1 MGERFTRIGKYRN
14 ELITN
19 FIIMCMNKRNYLTA
33 AAMALAVLSSCGGQK
48 EARNTSGIDLANMD
62 TTVSAGQDFFRYAC
76 GGWNDAHPL
85 TAEYSR
91 YGTFDQL
98 AENNQKQ
105 LRELIEGLASQQN
118 EAGTVAQKIGDLY
131 NIAMDSVARN
141 EQGFAPVKPMLD
153 KIAALTDKS
162 QIIPMSVEMRR
173 FQGIGT
179 YFNFYVYADPKNSA
193 LNIFQMGQGGI
204 NLGEKEYYLDTDSI
218 TENIRN
224 EYKKYIAKLFALSGF
239 SEAEAQ
245 QKVADVMEIETSI
258 AKVSRSAAELRN
270 PEANYHKMSYAD
282 LKKRIPGIDWDAFM
296 TGLGIQAPAELNV
309 EQVESIQEV
318 ARLISA
324 LPVSKHVSYL
334 EYNLLDAAAS
344 CLSDD
349 FVAARFDFYGK
360 VMSGRQVNQPR
371 WKRAVNSVNGML
383 GELVGEMYVE
393 KYFPAAAKERM
404 LKLVE
409 NLRVALGERIDAQEW
424 MSDSTKVRAHE
435 KLDAFRVKVGY
446 PDKWK
451 DYSKLEIKKDSYWAN
466 VCRASEW
473 GFNDMISRLG
483 KPVDR
488 DEWLMTPQTVNAYY
502 NPSTNEICFPAA
514 ILQPPFFNM
523 DADDAANYGAIGVVI
538 GHEMTHGFD
547 DQGRQFDKNG
557 NLTDWWAEGDA
568 DRFKERAQVMVDFFN
583 NIEVL
588 PGLKGNGQLTLGEN
602 LADHGGLNVA
612 YLAFRNAT
620 KDAPLEVK
628 EGFTPEQRFFI
639 AYATLW
645 AGNIRDEQARVYT
658 KSDPHSLG
666 KWRVNG
672 ALPHIQAWYDAFQ
685 ITPDDSLYVA
695 PENRVNIW

>member
-1 MGERFTRIGKYRN
+1 
-14 ELITN
+14 
-19 FIIMCMNKRNYLTA
+19 MNKKNYVAVATLAFAMLT
-33 AAMALAVLSSCGGQK
+33 SCAGQK
-48 EARNTSGIDLANMD
+48 EAKSTSGIDLANMD
-62 TTVSAGQDFFRYAC
+62 TTVSAGTDFFRYAC

-91 YGTFDQL
+91 YGTFDEL
-98 AENNQKQ
+98 FENSQKQ
-105 LRELIEGLASQQN
+105 LRELIEGLAVQKNNQ
-118 EAGTVAQKIGDLY
+118 AGSAAQKIGDLY
-131 NIAMDSVARN
+131 NMAMDSVTLN
-141 EQGFAPVKPMLD
+141 KQGAEPVKAMLD
-153 KIAALTDKS
+153 KIAGMKDKS
-162 QIIPMSVEMRR
+162 EIVPMMTEMAHI
-173 FQGIGT
+173 GIGT
-179 YFNFYVYADPKNSA
+179 YFHSYVYADPKNSS

-218 TENIRN
+218 TQNIR
-224 EYKKYIAKLFALSGF
+224 EQYKLYIGKLFQLAGF
-239 SEAEAQ
+239 SEADAQ
-245 QKVADVMEIETSI
+245 QKVADVMEIETAI
-258 AKVSRSAAELRN
+258 AKVSRSATELRD
-270 PEANYHKMSYAD
+270 PEANYHKMSFD
-282 LKKRIPGIDWDAFM
+282 ELKKTIAGIDWDAYM
-296 TGLGIQAPAELNV
+296 KGLGIQAPAELNV
-309 EQVESIQEV
+309 EQVEPIQEV
-318 ARLISA
+318 ARLMNT
-324 LPVSKHVSYL
+324 LPLSKHVSYL

-360 VMSGRQVNQPR
+360 VLSGRQVNQPR

-404 LKLVE
+404 VKLVK
-409 NLRVALGERIDAQEW
+409 NLQTALGERIDAQEW
-424 MSDSTKVRAHE
+424 MSDSTKIRAHE
-435 KLDAFRVKVGY
+435 KLAAFHVKVGY

-451 DYSKLEIKKDSYWAN
+451 DYSKLEIKNDSYWAN

-473 GFNDMISRLG
+473 GFNDMYSRIG
-483 KPVDR
+483 KPVNK

-523 DADDAANYGAIGVVI
+523 EADDAANYGAIGVVI

-547 DQGRQFDKNG
+547 DQGRQFDKDG
-557 NLTDWWAEGDA
+557 NLTDWWAPGDA

-583 NIEVL
+583 KIEVL
-588 PGLKGNGQLTLGEN
+588 PGLQANGELTLGEN

-612 YLAFRNAT
+612 YLAFQNAT
-620 KDAPLEVK
+620 KDAPLGVVD
-628 EGFTPEQRFFI
+628 GFTPEQRFFL

-645 AGNIRDEQARVYT
+645 AGNIRDEQIRVYT

-672 ALPHIQAWYDAFQ
+672 ALPHIQAWYDAFH
-685 ITPDDSLYVA
+685 ITPSDPLYVA
-695 PENRVNIW
+695 PENRVNVW

>member
-1 MGERFTRIGKYRN
+1 
-14 ELITN
+14 
-19 FIIMCMNKRNYLTA
+19 MNKKNYVAVATLAFAMLT
-33 AAMALAVLSSCGGQK
+33 SCAGQK
-48 EARNTSGIDLANMD
+48 EAKSTSGIDLANMD
-62 TTVSAGQDFFRYAC
+62 TTVSAGTDFFRYAC

-91 YGTFDQL
+91 YGTFDEL
-98 AENNQKQ
+98 FENSQKQ
-105 LRELIEGLASQQN
+105 LRELIEGLAAQKNNQ
-118 EAGTVAQKIGDLY
+118 AGSAAQKIGDLY
-131 NIAMDSVARN
+131 NMAMDSVTLN
-141 EQGFAPVKPMLD
+141 KQGAEPVKAMLD
-153 KIAALTDKS
+153 KIAGMKDKS
-162 QIIPMSVEMRR
+162 EIVPMMTEMAHI
-173 FQGIGT
+173 GIGT
-179 YFNFYVYADPKNSA
+179 YFHSYVYADPKNSS

-218 TENIRN
+218 TQNIR
-224 EYKKYIAKLFALSGF
+224 EQYKLYIGKLFQLAGF
-239 SEAEAQ
+239 SEADAQ
-245 QKVADVMEIETSI
+245 QKVADVMEIETAI
-258 AKVSRSAAELRN
+258 AKVSRSATELRD
-270 PEANYHKMSYAD
+270 PEANYHKMSFD
-282 LKKRIPGIDWDAFM
+282 ELKKTIAGIDWDVYM
-296 TGLGIQAPAELNV
+296 KGLGIQAPAELNV
-309 EQVESIQEV
+309 EQVEPIQEV
-318 ARLISA
+318 ARLMNT
-324 LPVSKHVSYL
+324 LPLSKHVSYL

-360 VMSGRQVNQPR
+360 VLSGRQVNQPR

-404 LKLVE
+404 VKLVK
-409 NLRVALGERIDAQEW
+409 NLQTALGERIDAQEW
-424 MSDSTKVRAHE
+424 MSDSTKIRAHE
-435 KLDAFRVKVGY
+435 KLATFHVKVGY

-451 DYSKLEIKKDSYWAN
+451 DYSKLEIKNDSYWAN

-473 GFNDMISRLG
+473 GFNDMYSRIG
-483 KPVDR
+483 KPVDK

-523 DADDAANYGAIGVVI
+523 EADDAANYGAIGVVI

-547 DQGRQFDKNG
+547 DQGRQFDKDG
-557 NLTDWWAEGDA
+557 NLTDWWAPGDA

-583 NIEVL
+583 KIEVL
-588 PGLKGNGQLTLGEN
+588 PGLQANGELTLGEN

-612 YLAFRNAT
+612 YLAFQNAT
-620 KDAPLEVK
+620 KDAPLGVVD
-628 EGFTPEQRFFI
+628 GFTPEQRFFL

-645 AGNIRDEQARVYT
+645 AGNIRDEQIRVYT

-672 ALPHIQAWYDAFQ
+672 ALPHIQAWYDAFH
-685 ITPDDSLYVA
+685 ITPSDPLYVA
-695 PENRVNIW
+695 PENRVNVW

>member
-1 MGERFTRIGKYRN
+1 
-14 ELITN
+14 
-19 FIIMCMNKRNYLTA
+19 MNKKNYVAVATLAFAMLT
-33 AAMALAVLSSCGGQK
+33 SCAGQK
-48 EARNTSGIDLANMD
+48 EAKSTSGIDLANMD
-62 TTVSAGQDFFRYAC
+62 TTVSAGTDFFRYAC

-91 YGTFDQL
+91 YGTFDEL
-98 AENNQKQ
+98 FENSQKQ
-105 LRELIEGLASQQN
+105 LRELIEGLAAQKNNQ
-118 EAGTVAQKIGDLY
+118 AGSAAQKIGDLY
-131 NIAMDSVARN
+131 NMAMDSVTLN
-141 EQGFAPVKPMLD
+141 KQGAEPVKAMLD
-153 KIAALTDKS
+153 KIAGMKDKS
-162 QIIPMSVEMRR
+162 EIVPMMTEMAHI
-173 FQGIGT
+173 GIGT
-179 YFNFYVYADPKNSA
+179 YFHSYVYADPKNSS

-218 TENIRN
+218 TQNIR
-224 EYKKYIAKLFALSGF
+224 EQYKLYIGKLFQLAGF
-239 SEAEAQ
+239 SEADAQ
-245 QKVADVMEIETSI
+245 QKVADVMEIETAI
-258 AKVSRSAAELRN
+258 AKVSRSATELRD
-270 PEANYHKMSYAD
+270 PEANYHKMSFD
-282 LKKRIPGIDWDAFM
+282 ELKKTIAGIDWDAYM
-296 TGLGIQAPAELNV
+296 KGLGIQAPAELNV
-309 EQVESIQEV
+309 EQVEPIQEV
-318 ARLISA
+318 ARLMNT
-324 LPVSKHVSYL
+324 LPLSKHVSYL

-360 VMSGRQVNQPR
+360 VLSGRQVNQPR

-404 LKLVE
+404 VKLVK
-409 NLRVALGERIDAQEW
+409 NLQTALGERIDAQEW
-424 MSDSTKVRAHE
+424 MSDSTKIRAHE
-435 KLDAFRVKVGY
+435 KLAAFHVKVGY

-451 DYSKLEIKKDSYWAN
+451 DYSKLEIKNDSYWAN

-473 GFNDMISRLG
+473 GFNDMYSRIG
-483 KPVDR
+483 KPVDK

-523 DADDAANYGAIGVVI
+523 EADDAANYGAIGVVI

-547 DQGRQFDKNG
+547 DQGRQFDKDG
-557 NLTDWWAEGDA
+557 NLTDWWALGDA

-583 NIEVL
+583 KIEVL
-588 PGLKGNGQLTLGEN
+588 PGLQANGELTLGEN

-612 YLAFRNAT
+612 YLAFQNAT
-620 KDAPLEVK
+620 KDAPLGVVD
-628 EGFTPEQRFFI
+628 GFTPEQRFFL

-645 AGNIRDEQARVYT
+645 AGNIRDEQIRVYT

-672 ALPHIQAWYDAFQ
+672 ALPHIQAWYDAFH
-685 ITPDDSLYVA
+685 ITPSDPLYVA
-695 PENRVNIW
+695 PENRVNVW

>member
-1 MGERFTRIGKYRN
+1 
-14 ELITN
+14 
-19 FIIMCMNKRNYLTA
+19 MNKKNYVAVATLAFAMLT
-33 AAMALAVLSSCGGQK
+33 SCAGQK
-48 EARNTSGIDLANMD
+48 EAKSTSGIDLANMD
-62 TTVSAGQDFFRYAC
+62 TTVSAGTDFFRYAC

-91 YGTFDQL
+91 YGTFDEL
-98 AENNQKQ
+98 FENSQKQ
-105 LRELIEGLASQQN
+105 LRELIEGLAAQKNNQ
-118 EAGTVAQKIGDLY
+118 AGSAAQKIGDLY
-131 NIAMDSVARN
+131 NMAMDSVTLN
-141 EQGFAPVKPMLD
+141 KQGAEPVKAMLD
-153 KIAALTDKS
+153 KIAGLKDKS
-162 QIIPMSVEMRR
+162 EIVPMMTEMAHI
-173 FQGIGT
+173 GIGT
-179 YFNFYVYADPKNSA
+179 YFHSYVYADPKNSS

-218 TENIRN
+218 TQNIR
-224 EYKKYIAKLFALSGF
+224 EQYKLYIGKLFQLAGF
-239 SEAEAQ
+239 SEADAQ
-245 QKVADVMEIETSI
+245 QKVADVMEIETAI
-258 AKVSRSAAELRN
+258 AKVSRSATELRE
-270 PEANYHKMSYAD
+270 PEANYHKMSFD
-282 LKKRIPGIDWDAFM
+282 ELKKTIAGIDWDAYM
-296 TGLGIQAPAELNV
+296 KGLGIQAPAELNV
-309 EQVESIQEV
+309 EQVEPIQEV
-318 ARLISA
+318 ARLMNT
-324 LPVSKHVSYL
+324 LPLSKHVSYL

-360 VMSGRQVNQPR
+360 VLSGRQVNQPR

-404 LKLVE
+404 VKLVK
-409 NLRVALGERIDAQEW
+409 NLQTALGERIDAQEW
-424 MSDSTKVRAHE
+424 MSDSTKIRAHE
-435 KLDAFRVKVGY
+435 KLATFHVKVGY

-451 DYSKLEIKKDSYWAN
+451 DYSKLEIKNDSYWAN

-473 GFNDMISRLG
+473 GFNDMYSRIG
-483 KPVDR
+483 KPVDK

-523 DADDAANYGAIGVVI
+523 EADDAANYGAIGVVI

-547 DQGRQFDKNG
+547 DQGRQFDKDG
-557 NLTDWWAEGDA
+557 NLTDWWAPGDA

-583 NIEVL
+583 KIEVL
-588 PGLKGNGQLTLGEN
+588 PGLQANGELTLGEN

-612 YLAFRNAT
+612 YLAFQNAT
-620 KDAPLEVK
+620 KDAPLGVVD
-628 EGFTPEQRFFI
+628 GFTPEQRFFL

-645 AGNIRDEQARVYT
+645 AGNIRDEQIRVYT

-672 ALPHIQAWYDAFQ
+672 ALPHIQAWYDAFH
-685 ITPDDSLYVA
+685 ITPSDPLYVA
-695 PENRVNIW
+695 PENRVNVW

>member
-1 MGERFTRIGKYRN
+1 
-14 ELITN
+14 
-19 FIIMCMNKRNYLTA
+19 MNKKNYVAVATLAFAMLT
-33 AAMALAVLSSCGGQK
+33 SCAGQK
-48 EARNTSGIDLANMD
+48 EAKSTSGIDLANMD
-62 TTVSAGQDFFRYAC
+62 TTVSAGTDFFRYAC

-91 YGTFDQL
+91 YGTFDEL
-98 AENNQKQ
+98 FENSQKQ
-105 LRELIEGLASQQN
+105 LRELIEGLAAQKNNQ
-118 EAGTVAQKIGDLY
+118 AGSAAQKIGDLY
-131 NIAMDSVARN
+131 NMAMDSVTLN
-141 EQGFAPVKPMLD
+141 KQGAEPVKAMLD
-153 KIAALTDKS
+153 KIAGMKDKS
-162 QIIPMSVEMRR
+162 EIVPMMTEMAHI
-173 FQGIGT
+173 GIGT
-179 YFNFYVYADPKNSA
+179 YFHSYVYADPKNSS

-218 TENIRN
+218 TQNIR
-224 EYKKYIAKLFALSGF
+224 EQYKLYIGKLFQLAGF
-239 SEAEAQ
+239 SEADAQ
-245 QKVADVMEIETSI
+245 QKVADVMEIETAI
-258 AKVSRSAAELRN
+258 AKVSRSATELRD
-270 PEANYHKMSYAD
+270 PEANYHKMSFD
-282 LKKRIPGIDWDAFM
+282 ELKKTIAGIDWDAYVK
-296 TGLGIQAPAELNV
+296 GLGIQAPAELNV
-309 EQVESIQEV
+309 EQVEPIQEV
-318 ARLISA
+318 ARLMNT
-324 LPVSKHVSYL
+324 LPLSKHVSYL

-360 VMSGRQVNQPR
+360 VLSGRQVNQPR

-404 LKLVE
+404 VKLVK
-409 NLRVALGERIDAQEW
+409 NLQTALGERIDAQEW
-424 MSDSTKVRAHE
+424 MSDSTKIRAHE
-435 KLDAFRVKVGY
+435 KLAAFHVKVGY

-451 DYSKLEIKKDSYWAN
+451 DYSKLEIKNDSYWAN

-473 GFNDMISRLG
+473 GFNDMYSRIG
-483 KPVDR
+483 KPVDK

-523 DADDAANYGAIGVVI
+523 EADDAANYGAIGVVI

-547 DQGRQFDKNG
+547 DQGRQFDKDG
-557 NLTDWWAEGDA
+557 NLTDWWAPGDA

-583 NIEVL
+583 KIEVL
-588 PGLKGNGQLTLGEN
+588 PGLQANGELTLGEN

-612 YLAFRNAT
+612 YLAFQNAT
-620 KDAPLEVK
+620 KDAPLGVVD
-628 EGFTPEQRFFI
+628 GFTPEQRFFL

-645 AGNIRDEQARVYT
+645 AGNIRDEQIRVYT

-672 ALPHIQAWYDAFQ
+672 ALPHIQAWYDAFH
-685 ITPDDSLYVA
+685 ITPSDPLYVA
-695 PENRVNIW
+695 PENRVNVW

>member
-1 MGERFTRIGKYRN
+1 
-14 ELITN
+14 
-19 FIIMCMNKRNYLTA
+19 MNKKNYVAVATLAFAMLT
-33 AAMALAVLSSCGGQK
+33 SCAGQK
-48 EARNTSGIDLANMD
+48 EAKSTSGIDLANMD
-62 TTVSAGQDFFRYAC
+62 TTVSAGTDFFRYAC

-91 YGTFDQL
+91 YGTFDEL
-98 AENNQKQ
+98 FENSQKQ
-105 LRELIEGLASQQN
+105 LRELIEGLAAQKNNQ
-118 EAGTVAQKIGDLY
+118 AGSAAQKIGDLY
-131 NIAMDSVARN
+131 NMAMDSVTLN
-141 EQGFAPVKPMLD
+141 KQGAEPVKAMLD
-153 KIAALTDKS
+153 KIAGLKDKS
-162 QIIPMSVEMRR
+162 EIVPMMTEMAHI
-173 FQGIGT
+173 GIGT
-179 YFNFYVYADPKNSA
+179 YFHSYVYADPKNSS

-218 TENIRN
+218 TQNIR
-224 EYKKYIAKLFALSGF
+224 EQYKLYIGKLFQLAGF
-239 SEAEAQ
+239 SEADAQ
-245 QKVADVMEIETSI
+245 QKVADVMEIETAI
-258 AKVSRSAAELRN
+258 AKVSRSATELRA
-270 PEANYHKMSYAD
+270 PEANYHKMSFD
-282 LKKRIPGIDWDAFM
+282 ELKKTIAGIDWDAYM
-296 TGLGIQAPAELNV
+296 KGLGIQAPAELNV
-309 EQVESIQEV
+309 EQVEPIQEV
-318 ARLISA
+318 ARLMNT
-324 LPVSKHVSYL
+324 LPLSKHVSYL

-360 VMSGRQVNQPR
+360 VLSGRQVNQPR

-404 LKLVE
+404 VKLVK
-409 NLRVALGERIDAQEW
+409 NLQTALGERIDAQEW
-424 MSDSTKVRAHE
+424 MSDSTKIRAHE
-435 KLDAFRVKVGY
+435 KLATFHVKVGY

-451 DYSKLEIKKDSYWAN
+451 DYSKLEIKNDSYWAN

-473 GFNDMISRLG
+473 GFNDMYSRIG
-483 KPVDR
+483 KPVDK

-523 DADDAANYGAIGVVI
+523 EADDAANYGAIGVVI

-547 DQGRQFDKNG
+547 DQGRQFDKDG
-557 NLTDWWAEGDA
+557 NLTDWWAPGDA

-583 NIEVL
+583 KIEVL
-588 PGLKGNGQLTLGEN
+588 PGLQANGELTLGEN

-612 YLAFRNAT
+612 YLAFQNAT
-620 KDAPLEVK
+620 KDAPLGVVD
-628 EGFTPEQRFFI
+628 GFTPEQRFFL

-645 AGNIRDEQARVYT
+645 AGNIRDEQIRVYT

-672 ALPHIQAWYDAFQ
+672 ALPHIQAWYDAFH
-685 ITPDDSLYVA
+685 ITPSDPLYVA
-695 PENRVNIW
+695 PENRVNVW

>member
-1 MGERFTRIGKYRN
+1 
-14 ELITN
+14 
-19 FIIMCMNKRNYLTA
+19 MNKKNYVAVATLAFAMLT
-33 AAMALAVLSSCGGQK
+33 SCAGQK
-48 EARNTSGIDLANMD
+48 EAKSTSGIDLANMD
-62 TTVSAGQDFFRYAC
+62 TTVSAGTDFFRYAC

-91 YGTFDQL
+91 YGTFDEL
-98 AENNQKQ
+98 FENSQTQ
-105 LRELIEGLASQQN
+105 LRELIEGLAAQKNNQ
-118 EAGTVAQKIGDLY
+118 AGSAAQKIGDLY
-131 NIAMDSVARN
+131 NMAMDSVTLN
-141 EQGFAPVKPMLD
+141 KQGAEPVKAMLD
-153 KIAALTDKS
+153 KIAGLKDKS
-162 QIIPMSVEMRR
+162 EIVPMMTEMAHI
-173 FQGIGT
+173 GIGT
-179 YFNFYVYADPKNSA
+179 YFHSYVYADPKNSS

-218 TENIRN
+218 TQNIR
-224 EYKKYIAKLFALSGF
+224 EQYKLYIGKLFQLAGF
-239 SEAEAQ
+239 SEADAQ
-245 QKVADVMEIETSI
+245 QKVADVMEIETAI
-258 AKVSRSAAELRN
+258 AKVSRSATELRD
-270 PEANYHKMSYAD
+270 PEANYHKMSFD
-282 LKKRIPGIDWDAFM
+282 ELKKTIAGIDWDAYM
-296 TGLGIQAPAELNV
+296 KGLGIQAPAELNV
-309 EQVESIQEV
+309 EQVEPIQEV
-318 ARLISA
+318 ARLMNT
-324 LPVSKHVSYL
+324 LPLSKHVSYL

-360 VMSGRQVNQPR
+360 VLSGRQVNQPR

-404 LKLVE
+404 VKLVK
-409 NLRVALGERIDAQEW
+409 NLQAALGERIDAQEW
-424 MSDSTKVRAHE
+424 MSDSTKIRAHE
-435 KLDAFRVKVGY
+435 KLATFHVKVGY

-451 DYSKLEIKKDSYWAN
+451 DYSKLEIKNDSYWAN

-473 GFNDMISRLG
+473 GFNDMYSRIG
-483 KPVDR
+483 KPVDK

-523 DADDAANYGAIGVVI
+523 EADDAANYGAIGVVI

-547 DQGRQFDKNG
+547 DQGRQFDKDG
-557 NLTDWWAEGDA
+557 NLTDWWAPGDA

-583 NIEVL
+583 KIEVL
-588 PGLKGNGQLTLGEN
+588 PGLQANGELTLGEN

-612 YLAFRNAT
+612 YLAFQNAT
-620 KDAPLEVK
+620 KDAPLGVVD
-628 EGFTPEQRFFI
+628 GFTPEQRFFL

-645 AGNIRDEQARVYT
+645 AGNIRDEQIRVYT

-672 ALPHIQAWYDAFQ
+672 ALPHIQAWYDAFH
-685 ITPDDSLYVA
+685 ITPSDPLYVA
-695 PENRVNIW
+695 PENRVNVW

>member
-1 MGERFTRIGKYRN
+1 
-14 ELITN
+14 
-19 FIIMCMNKRNYLTA
+19 MNKKNYVAVATLAFAMLT
-33 AAMALAVLSSCGGQK
+33 SCAGQK
-48 EARNTSGIDLANMD
+48 EAKSTSGIDLANMD
-62 TTVSAGQDFFRYAC
+62 TTVSAGTDFFRYAC

-91 YGTFDQL
+91 YGTFDEL
-98 AENNQKQ
+98 FENSQKQ
-105 LRELIEGLASQQN
+105 LRELIEGLAAQKNNQ
-118 EAGTVAQKIGDLY
+118 AGSAAQKIGDLY
-131 NIAMDSVARN
+131 NMAVDSVTLN
-141 EQGFAPVKPMLD
+141 KQGAEPVKAMLD
-153 KIAALTDKS
+153 KIAGMKDKS
-162 QIIPMSVEMRR
+162 EIVPMMTEMAHI
-173 FQGIGT
+173 GIGT
-179 YFNFYVYADPKNSA
+179 YFHSYVYADPKNSS

-218 TENIRN
+218 TQNIR
-224 EYKKYIAKLFALSGF
+224 EQYKLYIGKLFQLAGF
-239 SEAEAQ
+239 SEADAQ
-245 QKVADVMEIETSI
+245 QKVADVMEIETAI
-258 AKVSRSAAELRN
+258 AKVSRSATELRD
-270 PEANYHKMSYAD
+270 PEANYHKMSFD
-282 LKKRIPGIDWDAFM
+282 ELKKTIAGIDWDAYM
-296 TGLGIQAPAELNV
+296 KGLGIQAPAELNV
-309 EQVESIQEV
+309 EQVEPIQEV
-318 ARLISA
+318 ARLMNT
-324 LPVSKHVSYL
+324 LPLSKHVSYL

-360 VMSGRQVNQPR
+360 VLSGRQVNQPR

-404 LKLVE
+404 VKLVK
-409 NLRVALGERIDAQEW
+409 NLQTALGERIDAQEW
-424 MSDSTKVRAHE
+424 MSDSTKIRAHE
-435 KLDAFRVKVGY
+435 KLATFHVKVGY

-451 DYSKLEIKKDSYWAN
+451 DYSKLEIKNDSYWAN

-473 GFNDMISRLG
+473 GFNDMYSRIG
-483 KPVDR
+483 KPVDK

-523 DADDAANYGAIGVVI
+523 EADDAANYGAIGVVI

-547 DQGRQFDKNG
+547 DQGRQFDKDG
-557 NLTDWWAEGDA
+557 NLTDWWAPGDA

-583 NIEVL
+583 KIEVL
-588 PGLKGNGQLTLGEN
+588 PGLQANGELTLGEN

-612 YLAFRNAT
+612 YLAFQNAT
-620 KDAPLEVK
+620 KDAPLGVVD
-628 EGFTPEQRFFI
+628 GFTPEQRFFL

-645 AGNIRDEQARVYT
+645 AGNIRDEQIRVYT

-672 ALPHIQAWYDAFQ
+672 ALPHIQAWYDAFH
-685 ITPDDSLYVA
+685 ITPSDPLYVA
-695 PENRVNIW
+695 PENRVNVW

>member
-1 MGERFTRIGKYRN
+1 
-14 ELITN
+14 
-19 FIIMCMNKRNYLTA
+19 MNKKNYVAVATLAFAMLT
-33 AAMALAVLSSCGGQK
+33 SCAGQK
-48 EARNTSGIDLANMD
+48 EAKSTSGIDLANMD
-62 TTVSAGQDFFRYAC
+62 TTVSAGTDFFRYAC

-91 YGTFDQL
+91 YGTFDEL
-98 AENNQKQ
+98 FENSQKQ
-105 LRELIEGLASQQN
+105 LRELIEGLAAQKNNQ
-118 EAGTVAQKIGDLY
+118 AGSVAQKIGDLY
-131 NIAMDSVARN
+131 NMAMDSVTLN
-141 EQGFAPVKPMLD
+141 KQGAEPVKAMLD
-153 KIAALTDKS
+153 KIAGMKDKS
-162 QIIPMSVEMRR
+162 EIVPMMTEMAHI
-173 FQGIGT
+173 GIGT
-179 YFNFYVYADPKNSA
+179 YFHSYVYADPKNSS

-218 TENIRN
+218 TQNIR
-224 EYKKYIAKLFALSGF
+224 EQYKLYIGKLFQLAGF
-239 SEAEAQ
+239 SEADAQ
-245 QKVADVMEIETSI
+245 QKVADVMEIETAI
-258 AKVSRSAAELRN
+258 AKVSRSATELRD
-270 PEANYHKMSYAD
+270 PEANYHKMSFD
-282 LKKRIPGIDWDAFM
+282 ELKKTIAGIDWDAYM
-296 TGLGIQAPAELNV
+296 KGLGIQAPAELNV
-309 EQVESIQEV
+309 EQVEPIQEV
-318 ARLISA
+318 ARLMNT
-324 LPVSKHVSYL
+324 LPLSKHVSYL

-360 VMSGRQVNQPR
+360 VLSGRQVNQPR

-404 LKLVE
+404 VKLVK
-409 NLRVALGERIDAQEW
+409 NLQTALGERIDAQEW
-424 MSDSTKVRAHE
+424 MSDSTKIRAHE
-435 KLDAFRVKVGY
+435 KLATFHVKVGY

-451 DYSKLEIKKDSYWAN
+451 DYSKLEIKNDSYWAN

-473 GFNDMISRLG
+473 GFNDMYSRIG
-483 KPVDR
+483 KPVDK

-523 DADDAANYGAIGVVI
+523 EADDAANYGAIGVVI

-547 DQGRQFDKNG
+547 DQGRQFDKDG
-557 NLTDWWAEGDA
+557 NLTDWWAPGDA

-583 NIEVL
+583 KIEVL
-588 PGLKGNGQLTLGEN
+588 PGLQANGELTLGEN

-612 YLAFRNAT
+612 YLAFQNAT
-620 KDAPLEVK
+620 KDAPLGVVD
-628 EGFTPEQRFFI
+628 GFTPEQRFFL

-645 AGNIRDEQARVYT
+645 AGNIRDEQIRVYT

-672 ALPHIQAWYDAFQ
+672 ALPHIQAWYDAFH
-685 ITPDDSLYVA
+685 ITPSDPLYVA
-695 PENRVNIW
+695 PENRVNVW

>member
-141 EQGFAPVKPMLD
+141 EQRFAPVKPMLD

-179 YFNFYVYADPKNSA
+179 YFNYYVYADPKNSA

-224 EYKKYIAKLFALSGF
+224 EYKKYIAKLFALAGF

-282 LKKRIPGIDWDAFM
+282 LKKQIPGIDWDAFM

-309 EQVESIQEV
+309 EQVEPIQEV

-451 DYSKLEIKKDSYWAN
+451 DYSKLEIKNDSYWAN

-612 YLAFRNAT
+612 YLAFQNAT

>member
-1 MGERFTRIGKYRN
+1 
-14 ELITN
+14 
-19 FIIMCMNKRNYLTA
+19 MNKKNYVAVATLAFAMLT
-33 AAMALAVLSSCGGQK
+33 SCAGQK
-48 EARNTSGIDLANMD
+48 EAKSTSGIDLANMD
-62 TTVSAGQDFFRYAC
+62 TTVSAGTDFFRYAC

-91 YGTFDQL
+91 YGTFDEL
-98 AENNQKQ
+98 FENSQKQ
-105 LRELIEGLASQQN
+105 LRELIEGLAAQKNNQ
-118 EAGTVAQKIGDLY
+118 AGSAAQKIGDLY
-131 NIAMDSVARN
+131 NMAMDSVTLN
-141 EQGFAPVKPMLD
+141 KQGAEPVKAMLD
-153 KIAALTDKS
+153 KIAGLKDKS
-162 QIIPMSVEMRR
+162 EIVPMMTEMAHI
-173 FQGIGT
+173 GIGT
-179 YFNFYVYADPKNSA
+179 YFHSYVYADPKNSS

-218 TENIRN
+218 TQNIR
-224 EYKKYIAKLFALSGF
+224 EQYKLYIGKLFQLAGF
-239 SEAEAQ
+239 SEADAQ
-245 QKVADVMEIETSI
+245 QKVADVMEIETAI
-258 AKVSRSAAELRN
+258 AKVSRSATELRD
-270 PEANYHKMSYAD
+270 PEANYYKMSFD
-282 LKKRIPGIDWDAFM
+282 ELKKTIAGIDWDAYM
-296 TGLGIQAPAELNV
+296 KGLGIQAPAELNV
-309 EQVESIQEV
+309 EQVEPIQEV
-318 ARLISA
+318 ARLMNT
-324 LPVSKHVSYL
+324 LPLSKHVSYL

-360 VMSGRQVNQPR
+360 VLSGRQVNQPR

-404 LKLVE
+404 VKLVK
-409 NLRVALGERIDAQEW
+409 NLQTALGERIDAQEW
-424 MSDSTKVRAHE
+424 MSDSTKIRAHE
-435 KLDAFRVKVGY
+435 KLAAFHVKVGY

-451 DYSKLEIKKDSYWAN
+451 DYSKLEIKNDSYWAN

-473 GFNDMISRLG
+473 GFNDMYSRIG
-483 KPVDR
+483 KPVDK

-523 DADDAANYGAIGVVI
+523 EADDAANYGAIGVVI

-547 DQGRQFDKNG
+547 DQGRQFDKDG
-557 NLTDWWAEGDA
+557 NLTDWWAPGDA

-583 NIEVL
+583 KIEVL
-588 PGLKGNGQLTLGEN
+588 PGLQANGELTLGEN

-612 YLAFRNAT
+612 YLAFQNAT
-620 KDAPLEVK
+620 KDAPLGVVD
-628 EGFTPEQRFFI
+628 GFTPEQRFFL

-645 AGNIRDEQARVYT
+645 AGNIRDEQIRVYT

-672 ALPHIQAWYDAFQ
+672 ALPHIQAWYDAFH
-685 ITPDDSLYVA
+685 ITPSDPLYVA
-695 PENRVNIW
+695 PENRVNVW

>member
-1 MGERFTRIGKYRN
+1 
-14 ELITN
+14 
-19 FIIMCMNKRNYLTA
+19 MNKKNYVAVATLAFAMLT
-33 AAMALAVLSSCGGQK
+33 SCAGQK
-48 EARNTSGIDLANMD
+48 EAKSTSGINLANMD
-62 TTVSAGQDFFRYAC
+62 TTVSAGTDFFRYAC

-91 YGTFDQL
+91 YGTFDEL
-98 AENNQKQ
+98 FENSQKQ
-105 LRELIEGLASQQN
+105 LRELIEGLAAQKNNQ
-118 EAGTVAQKIGDLY
+118 AGSAAQKIGDLY
-131 NIAMDSVARN
+131 NMAMDSVTLN
-141 EQGFAPVKPMLD
+141 KQGAEPVKAMLD
-153 KIAALTDKS
+153 KIAGMKDKS
-162 QIIPMSVEMRR
+162 EIVPMMTEMAHI
-173 FQGIGT
+173 GIGT
-179 YFNFYVYADPKNSA
+179 YFHSYVYADPKNSS

-218 TENIRN
+218 TQNIR
-224 EYKKYIAKLFALSGF
+224 EQYKLYIGKLFQLAGF

-245 QKVADVMEIETSI
+245 QKVADVMEIETAI
-258 AKVSRSAAELRN
+258 AKVSRSATELRD
-270 PEANYHKMSYAD
+270 PEANYHKMSFD
-282 LKKRIPGIDWDAFM
+282 ELKKTIAGIDWDAYM
-296 TGLGIQAPAELNV
+296 KGLGIQAPAELNV
-309 EQVESIQEV
+309 EQVEPIQEV
-318 ARLISA
+318 ARLMNT
-324 LPVSKHVSYL
+324 LPLSKHVSYL

-360 VMSGRQVNQPR
+360 VLSGRQVNQPR

-404 LKLVE
+404 VKLVK
-409 NLRVALGERIDAQEW
+409 NLQTALGERIDAQEW
-424 MSDSTKVRAHE
+424 MSDSTKIRAHE
-435 KLDAFRVKVGY
+435 KLATFHVKVGY

-451 DYSKLEIKKDSYWAN
+451 DYSKLEIKNDSYWAN

-473 GFNDMISRLG
+473 GFNDMYSRIG
-483 KPVDR
+483 KPVDK

-523 DADDAANYGAIGVVI
+523 EADDAANYGAIGVVI

-547 DQGRQFDKNG
+547 DQGRQFDKDG
-557 NLTDWWAEGDA
+557 NLTDWWDPGDA

-583 NIEVL
+583 KIEVL
-588 PGLKGNGQLTLGEN
+588 PGLQANGELTLGEN

-612 YLAFRNAT
+612 YLAFQNAT
-620 KDAPLEVK
+620 KDAPLGVVD
-628 EGFTPEQRFFI
+628 GFTPEQRFFL

-645 AGNIRDEQARVYT
+645 AGNIRDEQIRVYT

-672 ALPHIQAWYDAFQ
+672 ALPHIQAWYDAFH
-685 ITPDDSLYVA
+685 ITPSDPLYVA
-695 PENRVNIW
+695 PENRVNVW

>member
-1 MGERFTRIGKYRN
+1 
-14 ELITN
+14 
-19 FIIMCMNKRNYLTA
+19 MNKRNYLTA
-33 AAMALAVLSSCGGQK
+33 AAMALAVLSSCGEQK

-141 EQGFAPVKPMLD
+141 EQGFAPVKSMLD

-179 YFNFYVYADPKNSA
+179 YFNYYVYADPKNSA

-224 EYKKYIAKLFALSGF
+224 EYKKYIAKLFALAGF

-282 LKKRIPGIDWDAFM
+282 LKKQIPGIDWDAFM

-309 EQVESIQEV
+309 EQVEPIQEV

-424 MSDSTKVRAHE
+424 MSNSTKVRAHE

-612 YLAFRNAT
+612 YLAFQNAT

>member
-1 MGERFTRIGKYRN
+1 
-14 ELITN
+14 
-19 FIIMCMNKRNYLTA
+19 MNKKNYVAVATLAFAMLT
-33 AAMALAVLSSCGGQK
+33 SCAGQK
-48 EARNTSGIDLANMD
+48 EAKSTSGIDLANMD
-62 TTVSAGQDFFRYAC
+62 TTVSAGTDFFRYAC

-91 YGTFDQL
+91 YGTFDEL
-98 AENNQKQ
+98 FENSQKQ
-105 LRELIEGLASQQN
+105 LRELIEGLAAQKNNQ
-118 EAGTVAQKIGDLY
+118 AGSAAQKIGDLY
-131 NIAMDSVARN
+131 NMAMDSVTLN
-141 EQGFAPVKPMLD
+141 KQGAEPVKAMLD
-153 KIAALTDKS
+153 KIAGMKDKS
-162 QIIPMSVEMRR
+162 EIVPMMTEMAHI
-173 FQGIGT
+173 GIGT
-179 YFNFYVYADPKNSA
+179 YFHSYVYADPKNSS

-218 TENIRN
+218 TQNIR
-224 EYKKYIAKLFALSGF
+224 EQYKLYIGKLFQLAGF
-239 SEAEAQ
+239 SEADAQ
-245 QKVADVMEIETSI
+245 QKVADVMEIETAI
-258 AKVSRSAAELRN
+258 AKVSRSATELRD
-270 PEANYHKMSYAD
+270 PEANYHKMSFD
-282 LKKRIPGIDWDAFM
+282 ELKKTIAGIDWDTYM
-296 TGLGIQAPAELNV
+296 KGLGIQAPAELNV
-309 EQVESIQEV
+309 EQVEPIQEV
-318 ARLISA
+318 ARLMNT
-324 LPVSKHVSYL
+324 LPLSKHVSYL

-360 VMSGRQVNQPR
+360 VLLGRQVNQPR

-404 LKLVE
+404 VKLVK
-409 NLRVALGERIDAQEW
+409 NLQTALGERIDAQEW
-424 MSDSTKVRAHE
+424 MSDSTKIRAHE
-435 KLDAFRVKVGY
+435 KLATFHVKVGY

-451 DYSKLEIKKDSYWAN
+451 DYSKLEIKNDSYWAN

-473 GFNDMISRLG
+473 GFNDMYSRIG
-483 KPVDR
+483 KPVDK

-523 DADDAANYGAIGVVI
+523 EADDAANYGAIGVVI

-547 DQGRQFDKNG
+547 DQGRQFDKDG
-557 NLTDWWAEGDA
+557 NLTDWWAPGDA

-583 NIEVL
+583 KIEVL
-588 PGLKGNGQLTLGEN
+588 PGLQANGELTLGEN

-612 YLAFRNAT
+612 YLAFQNAT
-620 KDAPLEVK
+620 KDAPLGVVD
-628 EGFTPEQRFFI
+628 GFTPEQRFFL

-645 AGNIRDEQARVYT
+645 AGNIRDEQIRVYT

-672 ALPHIQAWYDAFQ
+672 ALPHIQAWYDAFH
-685 ITPDDSLYVA
+685 ITPSDPLYVA
-695 PENRVNIW
+695 PENRVNVW

>member
-1 MGERFTRIGKYRN
+1 
-14 ELITN
+14 
-19 FIIMCMNKRNYLTA
+19 MNKKNYVA
-33 AAMALAVLSSCGGQK
+33 VAALAFAMLTSCAGQK
-48 EARNTSGIDLANMD
+48 EAKSTSGIDLANMD
-62 TTVSAGQDFFRYAC
+62 TTVAAGTDFFRYAC

-91 YGTFDQL
+91 YGTFDL
-98 AENNQKQ
+98 LFENSQKQ
-105 LRELIEGLASQQN
+105 LRELIEGLAAQKN
-118 EAGTVAQKIGDLY
+118 NPAGSAAQKIGDLY
-131 NIAMDSVARN
+131 NMAMDSVTLN
-141 EQGFAPVKPMLD
+141 KQGAEPVKAMLG
-153 KIAALTDKS
+153 KIAALKDKS
-162 QIIPMSVEMRR
+162 EIIPMMTEMAHI
-173 FQGIGT
+173 GVGT
-179 YFNFYVYADPKNSA
+179 YFRSYVYADPKNSA

-204 NLGEKEYYLDTDSI
+204 NLGEKEYYLDNDSI
-218 TENIRN
+218 TQNIR
-224 EYKKYIAKLFALSGF
+224 EQYKVYIGKLFKLAGF
-239 SEAEAQ
+239 TEAEAQ
-245 QKVADVMEIETSI
+245 QKVADVMEIETAI
-258 AKVSRSAAELRN
+258 AKVSRSATELRD
-270 PEANYHKMSYAD
+270 PEANYHKMSFD
-282 LKKRIPGIDWDAFM
+282 ELKKTISGIDWDAYVK
-296 TGLGIQAPAELNV
+296 GLGIQAPAELNV
-309 EQVESIQEV
+309 EQVEPIQEV
-318 ARLISA
+318 ARLMNT
-324 LPVSKHVSYL
+324 LPLSKHVSYL

-360 VMSGRQVNQPR
+360 VLSGRQVNQPR
-371 WKRAVNSVNGML
+371 WKRAVSSVDGML

-404 LKLVE
+404 VKLVK
-409 NLRVALGERIDAQEW
+409 NLQVALGQRIDAQDW
-424 MSDSTKVRAHE
+424 MSDSTKVKAHE
-435 KLDAFRVKVGY
+435 KLDAFHVKVGY

-451 DYSKLEIKKDSYWAN
+451 DYSKLDIKKDSYWAN

-473 GFNDMISRLG
+473 SFNDMYSRLG
-483 KPVDR
+483 KPVDK

-523 DADDAANYGAIGVVI
+523 EADDAANYGAIGVVI

-557 NLTDWWAEGDA
+557 NLTDWWAPGDA

-588 PGLKGNGQLTLGEN
+588 PGLHGNGELTLGEN

-612 YLAFRNAT
+612 FLAFQNAT
-620 KDAPLEVK
+620 KDAPLGVVD
-628 EGFTPEQRFFI
+628 GFTPEQRFFL

-645 AGNIRDEQARVYT
+645 AGNIRDEQIRVYT

-672 ALPHIQAWYDAFQ
+672 ALPHIQAWYDAFH
-685 ITPDDSLYVA
+685 ITPSDPLYVA
-695 PENRVNIW
+695 PEKRVNVW

>member
-1 MGERFTRIGKYRN
+1 
-14 ELITN
+14 
-19 FIIMCMNKRNYLTA
+19 MNKKNYVAVATLAFAMLT
-33 AAMALAVLSSCGGQK
+33 SCAGQK
-48 EARNTSGIDLANMD
+48 EAKSTSGIDLANMD
-62 TTVSAGQDFFRYAC
+62 TTVSAGTDFFRYAC

-91 YGTFDQL
+91 YGTFDEL
-98 AENNQKQ
+98 FENSQKQ
-105 LRELIEGLASQQN
+105 LRELIEGLAAQKNNQ
-118 EAGTVAQKIGDLY
+118 AGSAAQKIGDLY
-131 NIAMDSVARN
+131 NMAMDSVTLN
-141 EQGFAPVKPMLD
+141 KQGAEPVKAMLD
-153 KIAALTDKS
+153 KIAGMKDKS
-162 QIIPMSVEMRR
+162 EIVPMMTEMAHI
-173 FQGIGT
+173 GIGT
-179 YFNFYVYADPKNSA
+179 YFHSYVYADPKNSS

-218 TENIRN
+218 TQNIR
-224 EYKKYIAKLFALSGF
+224 EQYKLYIGKLFQLAGF
-239 SEAEAQ
+239 SEADAQ
-245 QKVADVMEIETSI
+245 QKVADVMEIETAI
-258 AKVSRSAAELRN
+258 AKVSRSATELRD
-270 PEANYHKMSYAD
+270 PEANYHKMSFD
-282 LKKRIPGIDWDAFM
+282 ELKKTISGIDWDAYM
-296 TGLGIQAPAELNV
+296 KGLGIQAPAELNV
-309 EQVESIQEV
+309 EQVEPIQEV
-318 ARLISA
+318 ARLMNT
-324 LPVSKHVSYL
+324 LPLSKHVSYL

-360 VMSGRQVNQPR
+360 VLSGRQVNQPR

-404 LKLVE
+404 VKLVK
-409 NLRVALGERIDAQEW
+409 NLQTALGERIDAQEW
-424 MSDSTKVRAHE
+424 MSDSTKIRAHE
-435 KLDAFRVKVGY
+435 KLAAFHVKVGY

-451 DYSKLEIKKDSYWAN
+451 DYSKLEIKNDSYWAN

-473 GFNDMISRLG
+473 GFNDMYSRIG
-483 KPVDR
+483 KPVDK

-523 DADDAANYGAIGVVI
+523 EADDAANYGAIGVVI

-547 DQGRQFDKNG
+547 DQGRQFDKDG
-557 NLTDWWAEGDA
+557 NLTDWWAPGDA

-583 NIEVL
+583 KIEVL
-588 PGLKGNGQLTLGEN
+588 PGLQANGELTLGEN

-612 YLAFRNAT
+612 YLAFQNAT
-620 KDAPLEVK
+620 KDAPLGVVD
-628 EGFTPEQRFFI
+628 GFTPEQRFFL

-645 AGNIRDEQARVYT
+645 AGNIRDEQIRVYT

-672 ALPHIQAWYDAFQ
+672 ALPHIQAWYDAFH
-685 ITPDDSLYVA
+685 ITPSDPLYVA
-695 PENRVNIW
+695 PENRVNVW

>member
-1 MGERFTRIGKYRN
+1 
-14 ELITN
+14 
-19 FIIMCMNKRNYLTA
+19 MNKKNYVA
-33 AAMALAVLSSCGGQK
+33 VAALALAMMTSCAGQK
-48 EARNTSGIDLANMD
+48 EAKSTSGIDLANMD
-62 TTVSAGQDFFRYAC
+62 TTVAAGTDFFRYAC

-98 AENNQKQ
+98 FENSQKQ
-105 LRELIEGLASQQN
+105 LRELIEGLAAQKN
-118 EAGTVAQKIGDLY
+118 NPAGSAAQKIGDLY
-131 NIAMDSVARN
+131 NMAMDSVTLN
-141 EQGFAPVKPMLD
+141 KQGAEPVKAMLG
-153 KIAALTDKS
+153 KIAALKDKS
-162 QIIPMSVEMRR
+162 EIIPMMTEMAHI
-173 FQGIGT
+173 GIGT
-179 YFNFYVYADPKNSA
+179 YFHSYVYADPKNSS

-204 NLGEKEYYLDTDSI
+204 NLGEKEYYLDNDSI
-218 TENIRN
+218 TQNIR
-224 EYKKYIAKLFALSGF
+224 EQYKVYIGKLFQLAGF
-239 SEAEAQ
+239 TEAEAQ
-245 QKVADVMEIETSI
+245 QKVADVMEIETAI
-258 AKVSRSAAELRN
+258 AKASRSATELRD
-270 PEANYHKMSYAD
+270 PEANYHKMSFD
-282 LKKRIPGIDWDAFM
+282 ELKKSISGIDWDAYVK
-296 TGLGIQAPAELNV
+296 GLGIQAPAELNV
-309 EQVESIQEV
+309 EQVEPIQEV
-318 ARLISA
+318 ARLMNT
-324 LPVSKHVSYL
+324 LPISKHVSYL

-360 VMSGRQVNQPR
+360 VLSGRQVNQPR

-404 LKLVE
+404 VKLVK
-409 NLRVALGERIDAQEW
+409 NLQTALGERINAQEW
-424 MSDSTKVRAHE
+424 MSDSTKVKAQE
-435 KLDAFRVKVGY
+435 KLAAFHVKVGY

-451 DYSKLEIKKDSYWAN
+451 DYSKLDIKKDSYWAN

-473 GFNDMISRLG
+473 SFNDMYSRLG
-483 KPVDR
+483 KPVDK

-523 DADDAANYGAIGVVI
+523 EADDAANYGAIGVVI

-547 DQGRQFDKNG
+547 DQGRQFDKDG
-557 NLTDWWAEGDA
+557 NLTDWWAPGDA

-588 PGLKGNGQLTLGEN
+588 PGLHANGELTLGEN

-612 YLAFRNAT
+612 YLAFQNAT
-620 KDAPLEVK
+620 KDAPLGVVD
-628 EGFTPEQRFFI
+628 GFTPEQRFFL

-645 AGNIRDEQARVYT
+645 AGNIRDEQIRVYT

-666 KWRVNG
+666 RWRVNG
-672 ALPHIQAWYDAFQ
+672 ALPHIQAWYDAFH
-685 ITPDDSLYVA
+685 ITPSDPLYVA
-695 PENRVNIW
+695 PEKRVNVW

>member
-1 MGERFTRIGKYRN
+1 
-14 ELITN
+14 
-19 FIIMCMNKRNYLTA
+19 MNKKNYVAVATLVFAMLT
-33 AAMALAVLSSCGGQK
+33 SCAGQK
-48 EARNTSGIDLANMD
+48 EAKSTSGINLANMD
-62 TTVSAGQDFFRYAC
+62 TTVSAGTDFFRYAC

-91 YGTFDQL
+91 YGTFDEL
-98 AENNQKQ
+98 FENSQKQ
-105 LRELIEGLASQQN
+105 LRELIEGLAAQKNNQ
-118 EAGTVAQKIGDLY
+118 AGSAAQKIGDLY
-131 NIAMDSVARN
+131 NMAMDSVTLN
-141 EQGFAPVKPMLD
+141 KQGAEPVKAMLD
-153 KIAALTDKS
+153 KIAGLKDKS
-162 QIIPMSVEMRR
+162 EIVPMMTEMAHI
-173 FQGIGT
+173 GIGT
-179 YFNFYVYADPKNSA
+179 YFHSYVYADPKNSS

-218 TENIRN
+218 TQNIR
-224 EYKKYIAKLFALSGF
+224 EQYKLYIGKLFQLAGF
-239 SEAEAQ
+239 SEADAQ
-245 QKVADVMEIETSI
+245 QKVADVMEIETAI
-258 AKVSRSAAELRN
+258 AKVSRSATELRD
-270 PEANYHKMSYAD
+270 PEANYHKMSFD
-282 LKKRIPGIDWDAFM
+282 ELKKTIAGIDWDAYM
-296 TGLGIQAPAELNV
+296 KGLGIQAPAELNV
-309 EQVESIQEV
+309 EQVEPIQEV
-318 ARLISA
+318 ARLMNT
-324 LPVSKHVSYL
+324 LPLSKHVSYL

-360 VMSGRQVNQPR
+360 VLSGRQVNQPR

-404 LKLVE
+404 VKLVK
-409 NLRVALGERIDAQEW
+409 NLQTALGERIDAQEW
-424 MSDSTKVRAHE
+424 MSDSTKIRAHE
-435 KLDAFRVKVGY
+435 KLATFHVKVGY

-451 DYSKLEIKKDSYWAN
+451 DYSKLEIKNDSYWAN

-473 GFNDMISRLG
+473 GFNDMYSRIG
-483 KPVDR
+483 KPVDK

-523 DADDAANYGAIGVVI
+523 EADDAANYGAIGVVI

-547 DQGRQFDKNG
+547 DQGRQFDKDG
-557 NLTDWWAEGDA
+557 NLTDWWAPGDA

-583 NIEVL
+583 KIEVL
-588 PGLKGNGQLTLGEN
+588 PGLQANGELTLGEN

-612 YLAFRNAT
+612 YLAFQNAT
-620 KDAPLEVK
+620 KDAPLGVVD
-628 EGFTPEQRFFI
+628 GFTPEQRFFL

-645 AGNIRDEQARVYT
+645 AGNIRDEQIRVYT

-672 ALPHIQAWYDAFQ
+672 ALPHIQAWYDAFH
-685 ITPDDSLYVA
+685 ITPSDPLYVA
-695 PENRVNIW
+695 PENRVNVW